1 VNTEEIRS
9 VNYGRQS
16 AAQHI
21 LQVAMNDTKAEESGA
36 DLHIADMAS

>member
-16 AAQHI
+16 AAKHI
-21 LQVAMNDTKAEESGA
+21 LQVAMNDMKAEESHS
-36 DLHIADMAS
+36 DLDIADMAS